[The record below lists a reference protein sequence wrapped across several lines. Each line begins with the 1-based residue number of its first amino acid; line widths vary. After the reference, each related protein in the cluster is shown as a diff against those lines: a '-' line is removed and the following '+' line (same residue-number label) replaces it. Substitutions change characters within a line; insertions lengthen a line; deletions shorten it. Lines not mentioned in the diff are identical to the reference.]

1 MVELKTLLALVPD
14 DEHGWMAVC
23 TAASLARR
31 ADADLGVAAVAQRLP
46 VVETFT
52 PSGSVSEIYLDAIA
66 DALERRARD
75 FLAETEWTDAP
86 VLREK
91 GDLAGA
97 AARAAGQVSAD
108 LVVLGSGN
116 HGISRSLTASAADRI
131 IHMASLPVLVTPEP
145 RRRAYRRVLVG
156 VDLMSRGKGVTEA
169 AALIAQ
175 VDGAALRALHVHES
189 IPMLDEV
196 GIIDD
201 TVIRR
206 DAEESLHR
214 IVADL
219 DLPETV
225 ASETVFRYGHAG
237 HEILAE
243 AEEWGADLVVI
254 GSHGAGLMERLMM
267 LGSSARH
274 VLHHCDGAAL
284 VVPCDG
290 AVT

>member
-1 MVELKTLLALVPD
+1 MDELKTLLAVVPD

-31 ADADLGVAAVAQRLP
+31 AEADLRVAAVAQRLP

-75 FLAETEWTDAP
+75 FLTEMRWPEAP

-97 AARAAGQVSAD
+97 TARAAKQVSAD

-116 HGISRSLTASAADRI
+116 HGSSRSLTASAADRI
-131 IHMASLPVLVTPEP
+131 IHLASLPVLVTPEP
-145 RRRAYRRVLVG
+145 RREAYRRVLVG
-156 VDLMSRGKGVTEA
+156 VDLMNRGKGVTEA
-169 AALIAQ
+169 AALVARI
-175 VDGAALRALHVHES
+175 DGASLRALHVHES
-189 IPMLDEV
+189 VPMLDEV

-201 TVIRR
+201 AVIRR
-206 DAEESLHR
+206 DAEESLRR

-219 DLPETV
+219 ELPATLEH
-225 ASETVFRYGHAG
+225 ETVFRYGHAG

-243 AEEWGADLVVI
+243 AEAWGADLVVI
-254 GSHGAGLMERLMM
+254 GSHGAGLVERLMM

-274 VLHHCDGAAL
+274 VLHHLDRAAL

-290 AVT
+290 APA